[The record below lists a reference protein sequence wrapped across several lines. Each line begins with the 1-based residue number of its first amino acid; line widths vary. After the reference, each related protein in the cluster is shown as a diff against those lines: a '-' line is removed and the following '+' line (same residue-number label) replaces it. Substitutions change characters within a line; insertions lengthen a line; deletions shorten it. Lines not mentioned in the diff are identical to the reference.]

1 MTGELSRVLSKR
13 DVFVLALGA
22 MIGWGWIVQTGYFID
37 QSGVTGAISAF
48 VLGGF
53 MVSVVSLIYGELASA
68 MPFVGGEHV
77 YSMRALGPAGSF
89 VCTWAIIFGYIS
101 VVAFEAVA
109 LPSALAYI
117 VPGFNVFELWTVAGQ
132 PVYGTWVATG
142 VIGSVVITYLNYRGV
157 RPAAQ
162 FQAILA
168 LVITLSGL
176 TLLLGAL
183 FNGTSPSSPPL
194 AGAGIGGV
202 FTVAIMT
209 PFMFVGFDV
218 IPQAAGE
225 ADVSPK
231 LLGGLIGLSVACAA
245 AFYIAV
251 IWAAGQVATGATLV
265 ESSLPAATAM
275 EIAFDSAT
283 IGRIMALAGLA
294 GILTSWNGFV
304 LGASRAIYAM
314 ADSNMLPERLATIH
328 DDHDT
333 PSTAIVLVGGLAALA
348 PLFGEQMLVWVVNAG
363 GLGMVTAWRPRRRLV
378 PRAPVPRPRLRP
390 AVQASG
396 GLRGRRAQPATDGVL
411 RRPLPPRLALGA
423 GVALRVGD
431 GRRLVPARRRPAG
444 RRRRAPDPD
453 GGQGAPERPAAR
465 RLIRFL
471 RSKRGVGAGSAA
483 MRTRTRMRVER
494 IAGATRRTR
503 GVGADRVTTRRG
515 GAPLSVLRVRS
526 RSAGSARP

>member
-1 MTGELSRVLSKR
+1 MSHITMTGELSRVLSKR

-48 VLGGF
+48 VLGGI

-89 VCTWAIIFGYIS
+89 VCTWAIIFGYVS

-117 VPGFNVFELWTVAGQ
+117 VPGFNVFELWTIAGQ
-132 PVYGTWVATG
+132 PVYGTWVLTG
-142 VIGSVVITYLNYRGV
+142 VVGSVVITYLNYRGV

-168 LVITLSGL
+168 LIITLAGL

-183 FNGTSPSSPPL
+183 FNGTSPSSPPF
-194 AGAGIGGV
+194 ANAGIGGV

-231 LLGGLIGLSVACAA
+231 MLGGLIGLSVACAA

-251 IWAAGQVATGATLV
+251 IWAAGQVATGTTLV
-265 ESSLPAATAM
+265 ESPLPAATAM
-275 EIAFDSAT
+275 EIAFNSKI

-304 LGASRAIYAM
+304 LGASRAIYAL
-314 ADSNMLPERLATIH
+314 AESDMLPGSLATIH
-328 DDHDT
+328 SEHNT
-333 PSTAIVLVGGLAALA
+333 PSTAVVLVGALAALA
-348 PLFGEQMLVWVVNAG
+348 PLFGEQMLVWIVNAG
-363 GLGMVTAWRPRRRLV
+363 GLGMVTAWFLVVISFLILRYRNPGLNRPFRLPGGYV
-378 PRAPVPRPRLRP
+378 VGALGLVLTVFFIGLYLPGSPSALSWPYEWAIVALWSLLGGVLLIL
-390 AVQASG
+390 AG
-396 GLRGRRAQPATDGVL
+396 GLPTQSEAKAHMSAHEL
-411 RRPLPPRLALGA
+411 
-423 GVALRVGD
+423 
-431 GRRLVPARRRPAG
+431 
-444 RRRRAPDPD
+444 
-453 GGQGAPERPAAR
+453 ER
-465 RLIRFL
+465 
-471 RSKRGVGAGSAA
+471 
-483 MRTRTRMRVER
+483 
-494 IAGATRRTR
+494 
-503 GVGADRVTTRRG
+503 
-515 GAPLSVLRVRS
+515 
-526 RSAGSARP
+526 

>member
-48 VLGGF
+48 VLGGI

-89 VCTWAIIFGYIS
+89 VCTWAIIFGYVS

-117 VPGFNVFELWTVAGQ
+117 VPGFNVFELWTIAGQ
-132 PVYGTWVATG
+132 PVYGTWVLTG
-142 VIGSVVITYLNYRGV
+142 VVGSVVITYLNYRGV

-168 LVITLSGL
+168 LIITLAGL

-183 FNGTSPSSPPL
+183 FNGTSPSSPPF
-194 AGAGIGGV
+194 ANAGIGGV

-231 LLGGLIGLSVACAA
+231 MLGGLIGLSVACAA

-251 IWAAGQVATGATLV
+251 IWAAGQVATGTTLV
-265 ESSLPAATAM
+265 ESPLPAATAM
-275 EIAFDSAT
+275 EIAFNSKI

-304 LGASRAIYAM
+304 LGASRAIYAL
-314 ADSNMLPERLATIH
+314 AESDMLPGSLATIH
-328 DDHDT
+328 SEHNT
-333 PSTAIVLVGGLAALA
+333 PSTAVVLVGALAALA
-348 PLFGEQMLVWVVNAG
+348 PLFGEQMLVWIVNAG
-363 GLGMVTAWRPRRRLV
+363 GLGMVTAWFLVVISFLILRYRNPGLNRPFRLPGGYV
-378 PRAPVPRPRLRP
+378 VGALGLVLTVFFIGLYLPGSPSALSWPYEWAIVALWSLLGGVLLIL
-390 AVQASG
+390 AG
-396 GLRGRRAQPATDGVL
+396 GLPTQSEAKAHMSAHEL
-411 RRPLPPRLALGA
+411 
-423 GVALRVGD
+423 
-431 GRRLVPARRRPAG
+431 
-444 RRRRAPDPD
+444 
-453 GGQGAPERPAAR
+453 ER
-465 RLIRFL
+465 
-471 RSKRGVGAGSAA
+471 
-483 MRTRTRMRVER
+483 
-494 IAGATRRTR
+494 
-503 GVGADRVTTRRG
+503 
-515 GAPLSVLRVRS
+515 
-526 RSAGSARP
+526 

>member
-1 MTGELSRVLSKR
+1 MTDELSRVLSKR

-37 QSGVTGAISAF
+37 KSGVNGAISAF

-53 MVSVVSLIYGELASA
+53 MVGVVSLIYGELASA
-68 MPFVGGEHV
+68 MPVVGGEHA

-89 VCTWAIIFGYIS
+89 ACTWAIIFGYVS

-117 VPGFNVFELWTVAGQ
+117 VPGFNVFQLWTVAGQ
-132 PVYGTWVATG
+132 PVYATWVLTG
-142 VIGSVVITYLNYRGV
+142 VIGSMVVTYLNYRGV

-168 LVITLSGL
+168 LVITLSGV

-183 FNGTSPSSPPL
+183 FNGTSPSSPPF
-194 AGAGIGGV
+194 ANAGIEGV

-231 LLGGLIGLSVACAA
+231 TLGGLIVISVACAA
-245 AFYIAV
+245 TFYIAV
-251 IWAAGQVATGATLV
+251 IWAAGQVASGTTLV

-275 EIAFDSAT
+275 EIAFNSKI

-304 LGASRAIYAM
+304 LGASESDLCARRVEHAA
-314 ADSNMLPERLATIH
+314 RLAW
-328 DDHDT
+328 DDSLRTQHPIDRNRT
-333 PSTAIVLVGGLAALA
+333 RRSARCTRTAVRQADAGVDRERGWTRDGH
-348 PLFGEQMLVWVVNAG
+348 GVV
-363 GLGMVTAWRPRRRLV
+363 PRRRVL
-378 PRAPVPRPRLRP
+378 PDPSISRPRTRQTL
-390 AVQASG
+390 QAPRWIRRRWTGIGVDRLLYRSLPSG
-396 GLRGRRAQPATDGVL
+396 VT
-411 RRPLPPRLALGA
+411 LGTL
-423 GVALRVGD
+423 VALRMGY
-431 GRRLVPARRRPAG
+431 RRHLVSARRCSTRHRWWASH
-444 RRRRAPDPD
+444 AK
-453 GGQGAPERPAAR
+453 
-465 RLIRFL
+465 
-471 RSKRGVGAGSAA
+471 RSKGPHECSRLGQIAS
-483 MRTRTRMRVER
+483 RRM
-494 IAGATRRTR
+494 
-503 GVGADRVTTRRG
+503 
-515 GAPLSVLRVRS
+515 
-526 RSAGSARP
+526 

>member
-1 MTGELSRVLSKR
+1 MSITTMTGELSRVLSKR

-48 VLGGF
+48 ILGGF
-53 MVSVVSLIYGELASA
+53 MVTVVSLIYGELASA

-89 VCTWAIIFGYIS
+89 ACTWAIIFGYIS

-168 LVITLSGL
+168 LVITLAGL

-275 EIAFDSAT
+275 EIAFDSVT

-363 GLGMVTAWRPRRRLV
+363 GLGMVTAWLLVVVSFLVLRYRNPDFDRPFKL
-378 PRAPVPRPRLRP
+378 P
-390 AVQASG
+390 AGYAVGALGLLLTVFFVGLYLPGSPSALAWPYEWAMVGGWCLLGVVLLAVAG
-396 GLRGRRAQPATDGVL
+396 GLP
-411 RRPLPPRLALGA
+411 
-423 GVALRVGD
+423 
-431 GRRLVPARRRPAG
+431 
-444 RRRRAPDPD
+444 
-453 GGQGAPERPAAR
+453 
-465 RLIRFL
+465 
-471 RSKRGVGAGSAA
+471 
-483 MRTRTRMRVER
+483 TRTE
-494 IAGATRRTR
+494 AKAH
-503 GVGADRVTTRRG
+503 
-515 GAPLSVLRVRS
+515 LSAQQLED
-526 RSAGSARP
+526 

>member
-1 MTGELSRVLSKR
+1 MSHITMTDELSRILSKR

-37 QSGVTGAISAF
+37 KSGVNGAISAF

-53 MVSVVSLIYGELASA
+53 MVGVVSLIYGELASA
-68 MPFVGGEHV
+68 MPVVGGEHA

-89 VCTWAIIFGYIS
+89 ACTWAIIFGYVS

-117 VPGFNVFELWTVAGQ
+117 VPGFNVFQLWTVAGQ
-132 PVYGTWVATG
+132 PVYATWVLTG
-142 VIGSVVITYLNYRGV
+142 VVGSIVVTYLNYRGV

-168 LVITLSGL
+168 LIITVSGV

-183 FNGTSPSSPPL
+183 FNGGSPSSPPF
-194 AGAGIGGV
+194 ANAGIEGV

-231 LLGGLIGLSVACAA
+231 TLGGLIVLSVACAA
-245 AFYIAV
+245 TFYIAV
-251 IWAAGQVATGATLV
+251 IWAAGQVASGTTLV

-275 EIAFDSAT
+275 EIAFNSKI

-304 LGASRAIYAM
+304 LGASRAIYAL
-314 ADSNMLPERLATIH
+314 AESNMLPDSLGTIH
-328 DDHDT
+328 SEYST
-333 PSTAIVLVGGLAALA
+333 PSTAIVLVGALAALA
-348 PLFGEQMLVWVVNAG
+348 PLFGKQMLVWIVNAG
-363 GLGMVTAWRPRRRLV
+363 GLGMVTAWFLVVVSFLTLRYRNAELNRPFKL
-378 PRAPVPRPRLRP
+378 P
-390 AVQASG
+390 AGYIVG
-396 GLRGRRAQPATDGVL
+396 GLGLVL
-411 RRPLPPRLALGA
+411 TVFFIGLYLPGSPSALTWPYEWAIVGIWCLLGA
-423 GVALRVGD
+423 VLLA
-431 GRRLVPARRRPAG
+431 
-444 RRRRAPDPD
+444 
-453 GGQGAPERPAAR
+453 
-465 RLIRFL
+465 
-471 RSKRGVGAGSAA
+471 
-483 MRTRTRMRVER
+483 
-494 IAGATRRTR
+494 IAGGLPTQRE
-503 GVGADRVTTRRG
+503 AD
-515 GAPLSVLRVRS
+515 AHMSVPDLDE
-526 RSAGSARP
+526 